1 MVKWNCEETFQW
13 LRKTVGAMYDDF
25 QERLAHLKVEFIR
38 VIPACFLK
46 ENENREIS
54 PMSHSLFVFI
64 RIVADLA
71 SILMVACI
79 EFLFFIRRRSANRIS
94 PKQ

>member
-25 QERLAHLKVEFIR
+25 QERLAHLKVEFSR

-46 ENENREIS
+46 KNKNKHEI
-54 PMSHSLFVFI
+54 PAMSYYFFVFV
-64 RIVADLA
+64 RIVAELA
-71 SILMVACI
+71 SVFDGCLH
-79 EFLFFIRRRSANRIS
+79 
-94 PKQ
+94 